1 MGPEKSKEKMLYYNG
16 IPICNIGVFSD
27 DAIDILRKRNY
38 DNEEVFVSTLLKT
51 IQELSQ
57 TYKVERILKS
67 GNRTIVFWGD
77 GSKTVVKRAE
87 DEEDNLY
94 NAFCAALA
102 KRVYRSNSKLIKMIH
117 DKVEYQTKYGTFS
130 AKEYEDYIYEE
141 E

>member
-1 MGPEKSKEKMLYYNG
+1 MGPEKSQGKKILYCNG
-16 IPICNIGVFSD
+16 EPICNIGVFSD
-27 DAIDILRKRNY
+27 EDVDTLRRRN
-38 DNEEVFVSTLLKT
+38 NEESTIYVLLKT

-102 KRVYRSNSKLIKMIH
+102 KRVYKSNSKLIKMLR
-117 DKVEYQTKYGTFS
+117 DKVQYQAKYGTFT